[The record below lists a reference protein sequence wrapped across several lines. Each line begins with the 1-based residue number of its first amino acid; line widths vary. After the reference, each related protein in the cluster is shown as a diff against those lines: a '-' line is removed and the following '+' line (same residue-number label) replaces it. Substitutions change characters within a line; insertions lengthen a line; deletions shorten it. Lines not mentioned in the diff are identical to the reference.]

1 MPTYV
6 HEMGAVSF
14 PPDFLWGVSTS
25 AFQIEGAWDRDG
37 KGLSVWDVFSRR
49 RGAVIDGTTAEQA
62 ADHYNRWHS
71 DLDLVRD
78 LGCSAYRFSISW
90 PRVLPKG
97 YGNLNQPG
105 LDLYDRIVDR
115 LCSLGIEPMVTL
127 YHWDLPQ
134 ALEEVGG
141 WSSRSIL
148 GPFTEYVAAVARRL
162 GDRVTR
168 WVTINETLSVVG
180 AGYLAGVHA
189 PGVRN
194 PVRAARALHN
204 LLLAHGVAVRTLRE
218 LAPGGKIGIANA
230 FTPIYPMRLEDTRVA
245 HWMSHSLNRLCMD
258 PIMFGHYPVGLSSLL
273 RLLNRSIRPG
283 DFETMS
289 VPVDFVGVNHYS
301 RFIAQRRLF
310 PYFGFRLMRPA
321 HESSLFTDLDWEVYP
336 DGFYDILTWISR
348 TYDNPPII
356 ITENG
361 AAFADPHSDTLVR
374 DDNRVHYLKG
384 YLTALRRAMDGG
396 AQVQG
401 YFVWSLL
408 DNFEW
413 AYGLSKR
420 FGLYYVDYPTQRRV
434 PKKSALWFRELCRT
448 GGFSV

>member
-1 MPTYV
+1 MDV
-6 HEMGAVSF
+6 VSF
-14 PPDFLWGVSTS
+14 PPGFLWGVGTS

-49 RGAVIDGTTAEQA
+49 RGAVIDGTTADQA
-62 ADHYNRWHS
+62 ADHYSRWYE

-78 LGCSAYRFSISW
+78 LGCGAYRFSISW
-90 PRVLPKG
+90 TRVFPTG
-97 YGNLNQPG
+97 YGKLNQPG
-105 LDLYDRIVDR
+105 LDIYDRIVDR

-134 ALEEVGG
+134 ALEDTGG

-148 GPFTEYVAAVARRL
+148 GPFTEYVATVAQRL
-162 GDRVTR
+162 GDRVAR
-168 WVTINETLSVVG
+168 WITINEPLSVVG

-204 LLLAHGVAVRTLRE
+204 LLLAHGLAVSTLRD
-218 LAPGGKIGIANA
+218 LAPGKKIGIANA
-230 FTPIYPMRLEDTRVA
+230 FTPVYPMRLEDTRVA
-245 HWMSHSLNRLCMD
+245 FWMSHALNRVCMD

-283 DFETMS
+283 DLETMS
-289 VPVDFVGVNHYS
+289 VPFDFVGVNHYS
-301 RFIAQRRLF
+301 RLIAQRRFF
-310 PYFGFRLMRPA
+310 PYVGFRLMRPS
-321 HESSLFTDLDWEVYP
+321 HENALFTDLDWEIYP

-348 TYDNPPII
+348 TYHNPEMIV
-356 ITENG
+356 TENG
-361 AAFADPHSDTLVR
+361 AAFADPHSETLVQ
-374 DDNRVHYLKG
+374 DDNRIHYLKS
-384 YLTALRRAMDGG
+384 YLKALRRAMHRG
-396 AQVQG
+396 ARVQG

-434 PKKSALWFRELCRT
+434 PKASALWFRELCRT

>member
-1 MPTYV
+1 MN
-6 HEMGAVSF
+6 AVTF

-49 RGAVIDGTTAEQA
+49 RGAVIDGTTADHA
-62 ADHYNRWHS
+62 ADHYSRWYE

-78 LGCSAYRFSISW
+78 LGCGAYRFSVSW
-90 PRVLPKG
+90 PRVFPTG
-97 YGNLNQPG
+97 YGKLNQPG
-105 LDLYDRIVDR
+105 LDIYDRIVDR

-134 ALEEVGG
+134 ALEESGG

-148 GPFTEYVAAVARRL
+148 GPFTEYVSTVARRL

-168 WVTINETLSVVG
+168 WITINEPLSVVG

-204 LLLAHGVAVRTLRE
+204 LLLAHGLAVSTLRE

-230 FTPIYPMRLEDTRVA
+230 FTPVYPMRLEDTRLA
-245 HWMSHSLNRLCMD
+245 FWMSHALNRVCMD
-258 PIMFGHYPVGLSSLL
+258 PIMFGHYPVGLSALL

-289 VPVDFVGVNHYS
+289 VPFDFVGVNHYS
-301 RFIAQRRLF
+301 RLIAQRRFF
-310 PYFGFRLMRPA
+310 PYVGFRLMR
-321 HESSLFTDLDWEVYP
+321 SSHKNALFTDLDWEIYP

-348 TYDNPPII
+348 TYHNPAMIV
-356 ITENG
+356 TENG
-361 AAFADPHSDTLVR
+361 AAFADPHSETLVQ
-374 DDNRVHYLKG
+374 DDNRIHYLQC
-384 YLTALRRAMDGG
+384 YLRALRRAMRRG
-396 AQVQG
+396 ARVQG

-413 AYGLSKR
+413 TYGLSKR

-434 PKKSALWFRELCRT
+434 PKASALWFRELCRT
-448 GGFSV
+448 GGFST